1 MPDPK
6 MASEKI
12 TQNRAPK
19 TDHFGAQKKDWASKA
34 PNVDLIIRTIIT
46 RSSEKK
52 RPEFLQKS
60 REAKI
65 PDFKRHFVRIYIWLL
80 LYLLCEGFPFIPLRS
95 KTNTEDKQQA
105 VLEPRKGTGPP
116 RTQNLIWS

>member
-6 MASEKI
+6 MASEKNHPK
-12 TQNRAPK
+12 QSSKNRPFWS
-19 TDHFGAQKKDWASKA
+19 TWASKA

-65 PDFKRHFVRIYIWLL
+65 PDFKKHFVRIYIWLL

-116 RTQNLIWS
+116 RTQNLILS